1 MNATTQSAESER
13 QRNAL
18 SLATLTLDW
27 TFLFWQTMLFA
38 AIVLTQNL
46 AVGVVLS
53 FAIMVIWKRWS
64 DWREAVVAL
73 FILACV
79 LASSRAAGLQHWKM
93 LRLFYAGLI
102 FLEAVKQFRG
112 MPISE
117 RRGSVGLLLVVLFA
131 TGLPALLSE
140 HVLAGL
146 EETLLLSSMWWAMVV
161 LGRTKALSCSSR
173 RMRTLVHVGLMV
185 LLVSVVGR
193 FGAYEMCHLN
203 GRFRGVFG
211 NPNEFSHWWMSLFV
225 LGLVAS
231 RNLNNRRTLALIAL
245 TAVLF
250 FWSGTRGAILACL
263 LSLVGWWI
271 QSTASSMVRPTTR
284 ALVVVAGLFL
294 VSMVSFETFVQR
306 LPEQVVREE
315 SLDEGRPRAG
325 LGARCASNQAAS
337 LVWLGGGAEERY
349 FAENATYFALQNH
362 QGLSHNSWLA
372 FAMNY
377 GIPATIGLFL
387 ALLSS
392 LGLVRRPLLIVGLL
406 PFVVSL
412 TVEGWLT
419 APMSAS
425 SPMLFFVGGLLAA
438 FAEQKV

>member
-1 MNATTQSAESER
+1 M
-13 QRNAL
+13 
-18 SLATLTLDW
+18 TLDW

-53 FAIMVIWKRWS
+53 LAIMVIWKRWS

-102 FLEAVKQFRG
+102 FLEAAKQFRG

-131 TGLPALLSE
+131 TGLPALLSD

-271 QSTASSMVRPTTR
+271 QSTASSMVRPTTK

-294 VSMVSFETFVQR
+294 VSMASFETIVQR

-315 SLDEGRPRAG
+315 SLDEGGGRVLAWEHAVRQIKLRPWFG
-325 LGARCASNQAAS
+325 
-337 LVWLGGGAEERY
+337 WGGGAEERY

-438 FAEQKV
+438 FTEQKV